1 MKLERTIVIVAS
13 LGELKIFYVKKIEN
27 IVDDELKVSYNLE
40 LLKGMDFID
49 EHKKISEIMSDKAGN
64 FNSGTNDDA
73 DKLLLEQKK
82 KIVKKIVKEINDVA
96 KSKEPKQLMLAFD
109 KELSEELMD
118 HLDTKT
124 KDLLTKVIYKDLV
137 NTDKNKI
144 LSYFI

>member
-82 KIVKKIVKEINDVA
+82 KIVKKIAKEIDDIA
-96 KSKEPKQLMLAFD
+96 KSREPKQLMLAFD

>member
-96 KSKEPKQLMLAFD
+96 KSKEPKQLLLAFN
-109 KELSEELMD
+109 KELSDELMD
-118 HLDTKT
+118 YLDTKT
-124 KDLLTKVIYKDLV
+124 KDLLKKVIYKDLV
-137 NTDKNKI
+137 NTDKDKI
-144 LSYFI
+144 LSYFA